1 MEYKWFGAILVIGGC
16 GGFGFA
22 VAGEALRREK
32 LLRQMLEN
40 LDFMESEIRYRL
52 TALPELFQL
61 CALRSGGTLRR
72 LFLDLAGELDKHT
85 APRVETCLRAAL
97 DRQPGIPARVRGI
110 VYQLGKSLGRFDLP
124 GQLQG
129 IEAAKAGC
137 KRELRDL
144 ERNREQRLR
153 SYRTLGLCAGAA
165 LAVLLI

>member
-22 VAGEALRREK
+22 VAGETLRREK

-110 VYQLGKSLGRFDLP
+110 VYQLGNP
-124 GQLQG
+124 W
-129 IEAAKAGC
+129 
-137 KRELRDL
+137 
-144 ERNREQRLR
+144 
-153 SYRTLGLCAGAA
+153 AA
-165 LAVLLI
+165 LTCLGSSRESRPRRRAASGNCGIWSGTGSSG